1 MSLIGT
7 LHRRLL
13 LVRRGDGCARTASVA
28 RDGWRGG
35 LAGRGADVARS
46 AGPFAP
52 ALFVYRAALFGAR
65 SCRSHVNSVEPSSGR
80 RNSCDR

>member
-52 ALFVYRAALFGAR
+52 ALFVYRAALFEAALVPIAR
-65 SCRSHVNSVEPSSGR
+65 PLGGTLVWEAEFLRP
-80 RNSCDR
+80 